1 MAVNK
6 NALIRYKTIDK
17 CLQNHYRLWTLED
30 LIYECSEALYEYE
43 GIDKGVSRRT
53 VQADIQIMRS
63 DKLGYNAPIIVVDR
77 KYYQYEEQ
85 DYSIT
90 NIPISD
96 QDLGKLSEAV
106 QFLKQFQGFSH
117 FKELDGMVQKLE
129 DHVYSQQTNQ
139 LPVIDFE
146 KNENLKGIEFLDDLY
161 QSIIKKETIKITYQS
176 FKARSANTFDF
187 HAFLLKEFR
196 NRWFLIGSKHKGDAI
211 LNLALD
217 RIVSIESSSKAYRT
231 NPKFD
236 ADEYFKHAIGVS
248 VSPTL
253 EPEEVILFITHK
265 HAPYALTKPF
275 HPSQKQIGADY
286 YGVTISLNV
295 QLNFELE
302 KEILGLGDGVRVV
315 APERL
320 RKSIQ
325 NRLQGGLDLY
335 RTELNKGSVEN
346 RVTQL
351 QHKGSAIL
359 DNIYTKREVNKMGGV
374 LNDYFKTQGKKRKQA
389 FALRRLLLEVPKLKA
404 HIFNQNLKTIIDA
417 IDKNAFLTKAIY
429 FNKAEGSNWSVTNHQ
444 DLAINVAK
452 DKSTKKGDKVWKVKS
467 DDYYGWTEKE
477 EVVSVCPPAAI
488 GENRFTIRIHL
499 DDAHEKNG
507 ALKVIPGSHNK
518 VLTDEEIRTITENSI
533 PQVCSVLSG
542 GVQLMKPLVLHAS
555 AKSKSDKKR
564 RVIHL
569 EFASMNL
576 QKGLLW
582 QEYQEIDFNE
592 A

>member
-17 CLQNHYRLWTLED
+17 CLQNYYRLWTLED

-43 GIDKGVSRRT
+43 GIEKGVSRRT

-85 DYSIT
+85 EYSIT
-90 NIPISD
+90 NIPITD
-96 QDLGKLSEAV
+96 QDLGKLSEVV

-139 LPVIDFE
+139 QPVIDFE
-146 KNENLKGIEFLDDLY
+146 KNENLKGIEFLDELY

-176 FKARSANTFDF
+176 FKARSASTFDF

-196 NRWFLIGSKHKGDAI
+196 NRWFLIGSKHKTEVI

-217 RIVSIESSSKAYRT
+217 RIVSIEKSSKAYRL
-231 NPKFD
+231 NPQFD

-248 VSPTL
+248 VSPMVG
-253 EPEEVILFITHK
+253 PEEVILYITHK

-275 HPSQKQIGADY
+275 HPSQKQIGGDY

-295 QLNFELE
+295 HLNFELE

-325 NRLQGGLDLY
+325 HRLQGGLDLY
-335 RTELNKGSVEN
+335 RTELNKDGVKN
-346 RVTQL
+346 KVMQL

-359 DNIYTKREVNKMGGV
+359 NNIYTKREVGKMNGG
-374 LNDYFKTQGKKRKQA
+374 LNEFFKTQGKKQKQA
-389 FALRRLLLEVPKLKA
+389 FALRRLLIQVPKLKKY
-404 HIFNQNLKTIIDA
+404 IFNKNLLTIIKA
-417 IDKNAFLTKAIY
+417 IDKDAFLTKAIY
-429 FNKAEGSNWSVTNHQ
+429 FNKSEESNWAVTNHQ
-444 DLAINVAK
+444 DIAINVLK
-452 DKSTKKGDKVWKVKS
+452 DTSTKKGDKVWKVKT
-467 DDYYGWTEKE
+467 DAYYGWSEKE
-477 EVVSVCPPAAI
+477 EVVSVCPPEEI
-488 GENRFTIRIHL
+488 GKNRFAIRIHL
-499 DDAHEKNG
+499 DDTNDKNG
-507 ALKVIPGSHNK
+507 ALKVIVGSHNK
-518 VLTDEEIRTITENSI
+518 LLSDSEITTITENSI
-533 PQVCSVLSG
+533 PQVCDVLSG
-542 GVQLMKPLVLHAS
+542 GVQLMKPFVLHS
-555 AKSKSDKKR
+555 SGKSKTDKKR

-569 EFASMNL
+569 EFASLSL

-582 QEYQEIDFNE
+582 QEYAEI
-592 A
+592 

>member
-77 KYYQYEEQ
+77 KYYKYEEQ

-117 FKELDGMVQKLE
+117 FRELDGMVQKLE

-139 LPVIDFE
+139 QPVIDFE
-146 KNENLKGIEFLDDLY
+146 KNENLKGIEYLDELY
-161 QSIIKKETIKITYQS
+161 QSIIKKEAIKITYQS

-187 HAFLLKEFR
+187 HAYLLKEFR
-196 NRWFLIGSKHKGDAI
+196 NRWFLIGRKHKGDAI

-217 RIVSIESSSKAYRT
+217 RIISIENSSKAYKPNVLF
-231 NPKFD
+231 NPED
-236 ADEYFKHAIGVS
+236 YFKHAIGVS

-275 HPSQKQIGADY
+275 HPSLKLVGKDY
-286 YGVTISLNV
+286 YGVTISLSV

-325 NRLQGGLDLY
+325 SRLQGGLDLY
-335 RTELNKGSVEN
+335 RTDLNKESVKN

-351 QHKGSAIL
+351 QHKGSATL
-359 DNIYTKREVNKMGGV
+359 NNIYTKREVNKMNSV
-374 LNDYFKTQGKKRKQA
+374 LNDFFKTQGKKRKQA
-389 FALRRLLLEVPKLKA
+389 FAERRLLIEVPKLEA

-417 IDKNAFLTKAIY
+417 IDKDAFLTKAIY
-429 FNKAEGSNWSVTNHQ
+429 FNKAEGSNWSVANHQ
-444 DLAINVAK
+444 DVAINVAK
-452 DKSTKKGDKVWKVKS
+452 DKTSKKANKIWKEKT
-467 DDYYGWTEKE
+467 DGYYGWTEKE
-477 EVVSVCPPAAI
+477 EVVSVCPPEEI
-488 GENRFTIRIHL
+488 GKNRFTIRIHL
-499 DDAHEKNG
+499 DDANEKNG
-507 ALKVIPGSHNK
+507 ALKVIYGSHNK
-518 VLTDEEIRTITENSI
+518 VLSDAEISTITENSI
-533 PQVCSVLSG
+533 PQLCEVLSG

-555 AKSKSDKKR
+555 GKSKTDKKR

-569 EFASMNL
+569 EFASLDL

-582 QEYQEIDFNE
+582 QEYAEIN
-592 A
+592 

>member
-77 KYYQYEEQ
+77 KYYKYEEQ

-117 FKELDGMVQKLE
+117 FRELDGMVQKLE

-139 LPVIDFE
+139 QPVIDFE
-146 KNENLKGIEFLDDLY
+146 KNENLKGIEYLDELY
-161 QSIIKKETIKITYQS
+161 QSIIKKEAIKITYQS

-187 HAFLLKEFR
+187 HAYLLKEFR
-196 NRWFLIGSKHKGDAI
+196 NRWFLIGRKHKGDAI

-217 RIVSIESSSKAYRT
+217 RIISIEGSSKAYKP
-231 NPKFD
+231 NSQFNAED
-236 ADEYFKHAIGVS
+236 YFKHAIGVS

-253 EPEEVILFITHK
+253 EPEEVVLFITHK

-275 HPSQKQIGADY
+275 HPSQKLVGKDY

-325 NRLQGGLDLY
+325 SRLQGGLDLY
-335 RTELNKGSVEN
+335 RTELNNGSVKN

-359 DNIYTKREVNKMGGV
+359 NNIYTKREVNKMNST
-374 LNDYFKTQGKKRKQA
+374 LNDFFKTQGKKRKQA
-389 FALRRLLLEVPKLKA
+389 FAQRRLLIEVPKLEA
-404 HIFNQNLKTIIDA
+404 YIFNQNLRTIINA
-417 IDKNAFLTKAIY
+417 IDKDAFLTKAIY
-429 FNKAEGSNWSVTNHQ
+429 FNKAEENNWSVANHQ
-444 DLAINVAK
+444 DVAINVAK
-452 DKSTKKGDKVWKVKS
+452 DKTSKKANKIWKEKTEG
-467 DDYYGWTEKE
+467 YYGWTEKD
-477 EVVSVCPPAAI
+477 EVVSVCPPEEI
-488 GENRFTIRIHL
+488 GKNRFTIRIHL
-499 DDAHEKNG
+499 DDANEKNG
-507 ALKVIPGSHNK
+507 ALKVIYGSHNK
-518 VLTDEEIRTITENSI
+518 VLSDAEISTITENSI
-533 PQVCSVLSG
+533 PQLCEVASG

-555 AKSKSDKKR
+555 GKSKTDKKR

-569 EFASMNL
+569 EFASIAL

-582 QEYQEIDFNE
+582 QEYAEIN
-592 A
+592 

>member
-77 KYYQYEEQ
+77 KYYKYEEQ

-117 FKELDGMVQKLE
+117 FRELDGMVQKLE

-139 LPVIDFE
+139 QPVIDFE
-146 KNENLKGIEFLDDLY
+146 KNENLKGIEYLDELY
-161 QSIIKKETIKITYQS
+161 QSIIKKEAIKITYQS

-187 HAFLLKEFR
+187 HAYLLKEFR
-196 NRWFLIGSKHKGDAI
+196 NRWFLIGRKHKGDAI

-217 RIVSIESSSKAYRT
+217 RIISIEGSSKAYKP
-231 NPKFD
+231 NSQFNAED
-236 ADEYFKHAIGVS
+236 YFKHAIGVS

-253 EPEEVILFITHK
+253 EPEEVVLFITHK

-275 HPSQKQIGADY
+275 HPSQKLVGKDY

-325 NRLQGGLDLY
+325 SRLQGGLDLY
-335 RTELNKGSVEN
+335 RTELNNGSVKN

-359 DNIYTKREVNKMGGV
+359 NNIYTKREVNKMNSA
-374 LNDYFKTQGKKRKQA
+374 LNDFFKTQGKKRKQA
-389 FALRRLLLEVPKLKA
+389 FAQRRLLIEVPKLEA
-404 HIFNQNLKTIIDA
+404 HIFNQNLRTIINA
-417 IDKNAFLTKAIY
+417 IDKDAFLTKAIY
-429 FNKAEGSNWSVTNHQ
+429 FNKAEENNWSVANHQ
-444 DLAINVAK
+444 DVAINVAK
-452 DKSTKKGDKVWKVKS
+452 DKTSKKASKIWKEKTEG
-467 DDYYGWTEKE
+467 YYGWTEKD
-477 EVVSVCPPAAI
+477 EVVSVCPPEEI
-488 GENRFTIRIHL
+488 GKNRFTIRIHL
-499 DDAHEKNG
+499 DDANEKNG
-507 ALKVIPGSHNK
+507 ALKVIYGSHNK
-518 VLTDEEIRTITENSI
+518 VLSDAEISTITENSI
-533 PQVCSVLSG
+533 PQLCEVASG

-555 AKSKSDKKR
+555 GKSKTDKKR

-569 EFASMNL
+569 EFASIAL

-582 QEYQEIDFNE
+582 QEYAEIN
-592 A
+592 

>member
-77 KYYQYEEQ
+77 KYYKYEEQ

-117 FKELDGMVQKLE
+117 FRELDGMVQKLE

-139 LPVIDFE
+139 QPVIDFE
-146 KNENLKGIEFLDDLY
+146 KNENLKGIEYLDELY
-161 QSIIKKETIKITYQS
+161 QSIIKKEAIKITYQS

-187 HAFLLKEFR
+187 HAYLLKEFR
-196 NRWFLIGSKHKGDAI
+196 NRWFLIGRKHKGDAI

-217 RIVSIESSSKAYRT
+217 RIISIEGSSKAYKP
-231 NPKFD
+231 NSQFNAED
-236 ADEYFKHAIGVS
+236 YFKHAIGVS

-253 EPEEVILFITHK
+253 EPEEVVLFITHK

-275 HPSQKQIGADY
+275 HPSQKLVGKDY

-325 NRLQGGLDLY
+325 SRLQGGLDLY
-335 RTELNKGSVEN
+335 RTELNNGSVKN

-359 DNIYTKREVNKMGGV
+359 NNIYTKREVNKMNSA
-374 LNDYFKTQGKKRKQA
+374 LNDFFKTQGKKRKQA
-389 FALRRLLLEVPKLKA
+389 FAQRRLLIEVPKLEA
-404 HIFNQNLKTIIDA
+404 HIFNQNLRTIINA
-417 IDKNAFLTKAIY
+417 IDRDAFLTKAIY
-429 FNKAEGSNWSVTNHQ
+429 FNKAEENNWSVANHQ
-444 DLAINVAK
+444 DVAINVAK
-452 DKSTKKGDKVWKVKS
+452 DKTSKKASKIWKEKTEG
-467 DDYYGWTEKE
+467 YYGWTEKDE
-477 EVVSVCPPAAI
+477 IVSVCPPEEI
-488 GENRFTIRIHL
+488 GKNRFTIRIHL
-499 DDAHEKNG
+499 DDANEKNG
-507 ALKVIPGSHNK
+507 ALKVIYGSHNK
-518 VLTDEEIRTITENSI
+518 VLSDAEISTITENSI
-533 PQVCSVLSG
+533 PQLCEVASG

-555 AKSKSDKKR
+555 GKSKTDKKR

-569 EFASMNL
+569 EFASIAL

-582 QEYQEIDFNE
+582 QEYAEIN
-592 A
+592 